1 MNLLTIEHL
10 TKSYTERLLFD
21 DTAFSVN
28 EGEKIGVIG
37 INGTGKSTL
46 LRILAGL
53 EEPDEGSVVKGRNL
67 YIRYLPERLLAPAV
81 QPVIVFRQP
90 HRLARIERGFIYI

>member
-10 TKSYTERLLFD
+10 MKSYTERLLFD
-21 DTAFSVN
+21 GTAFSVN

-53 EEPDEGSVVKGRNL
+53 EEPAECSVVKGRNL
-67 YIRYLPERLLAPAV
+67 YIRYLP
-81 QPVIVFRQP
+81 
-90 HRLARIERGFIYI
+90 

>member
-53 EEPDEGSVVKGRNL
+53 EEPDEGSVVKGEISTSATCPRT
-67 YIRYLPERLLAPAV
+67 RYLSRDT
-81 QPVIVFRQP
+81 RC
-90 HRLARIERGFIYI
+90 

>member
-37 INGTGKSTL
+37 INGTGS
-46 LRILAGL
+46 LRFF
-53 EEPDEGSVVKGRNL
+53 GSWRAWRSRMK
-67 YIRYLPERLLAPAV
+67 EAW
-81 QPVIVFRQP
+81 
-90 HRLARIERGFIYI
+90 